1 MTRTRILPRVTKS
14 AVSIAAI
21 AVIASGC
28 SLGIG
33 SGNGPADGDTG
44 QEQAEQS
51 QDGGAEDSE
60 TPEDAEAS
68 DSGQSDEAD
77 DADEAA
83 EAGDAAAS
91 DGGGEAVVDE
101 DTAAAG
107 VDPSTVGDPI
117 ASAEGPAIVPGDP
130 EATMTVNLHSL
141 TRSGETVVA
150 VYSFQVH
157 STHTDHEGDLFNY
170 IGAGWNPFLI
180 DTKNLNRHD
189 VMTGGGSAQTRYIGP
204 EFRPG
209 QTFYAFAVF
218 AAPPADVTTMD
229 ASLGEGTPMA
239 TEVPLR

>member
-33 SGNGPADGDTG
+33 SGDGGDTPAG
-44 QEQAEQS
+44 GGADQEQPEKPQS
-51 QDGGAEDSE
+51 GDS
-60 TPEDAEAS
+60 EDAEAS
-68 DSGQSDEAD
+68 DSGQSDEGG

-91 DGGGEAVVDE
+91 DGGGDTVVDE
-101 DTAAAG
+101 DAAAAG
-107 VDPSTVGDPI
+107 VDPNTVGDPI
-117 ASAEGPAIVPGDP
+117 ASAEAPAIVEGDP

-141 TRSGETVVA
+141 TRSGETVLA

-157 STHTDHEGDLFNY
+157 STHTDHQDDLYNYFGGD
-170 IGAGWNPFLI
+170 GWHPFLI

-189 VMTGGGSAQTRYIGP
+189 VLTGAGDAQTDYMGG

-209 QTFYAFAVF
+209 QTFYAYAVF

-229 ASLGEGTPMA
+229 ASLSDGVPMA
-239 TEVPLR
+239 TGVPLR

>member
-33 SGNGPADGDTG
+33 NGDGGDTPAGGGADQEQPEKPQSGDGD
-44 QEQAEQS
+44 
-51 QDGGAEDSE
+51 
-60 TPEDAEAS
+60 DAGAS
-68 DSGQSDEAD
+68 DSGQSDEGG

-83 EAGDAAAS
+83 ESGDAAAS

-117 ASAEGPAIVPGDP
+117 ASAEVPAIVKGDP

-141 TRSGETVVA
+141 TRSGETVVG

-157 STHTDHEGDLFNY
+157 STQSDEEHDLWDYFQ
-170 IGAGWNPFLI
+170 AGWHPFLI

-189 VMTGGGSAQTRYIGP
+189 VMTGDGPAQTAYQGAS
-204 EFRPG
+204 FRPG

-229 ASLGEGTPMA
+229 ASLADGAPMA